1 MTSVDKPVNRG
12 TYPRDIAT
20 PHTAT
25 LPPPPPGFDCDIATP
40 LLIPIA
46 FSNSETDSR
55 HSKTGDIQGQA
66 HAPNVIAFG
75 NRAPPSREVR

>member
-20 PHTAT
+20 PNSAT

-40 LLIPIA
+40 LKPIA
-46 FSNSETDSR
+46 FSNSKTDSS
-55 HSKTGDIQGQA
+55 HSTTGDNQGEAQ
-66 HAPNVIAFG
+66 APNVIALG
-75 NRAPPSREVR
+75 NRAPPRRQVR